1 MFIDES
7 SLSPETKL
15 LYLRQH
21 VSGEASNLLNGIGY
35 NADAYEIAKNR
46 LGRRYGGERR
56 KIGLFLEKIENFE
69 TIKPGNAFDLER
81 FSNFLDLLVV
91 NLKESNLEN
100 ELNSGLLYVQLQKKM
115 NKSLVASFHR
125 WLHEQNLNGSVMTLR
140 KFISLESEFE
150 IIAEETDRGFSNS
163 EVDTNFFVSENSE
176 LEQQDYLK
184 CIEGDRG
191 MLCSDSEIK
200 VDKNIFLSCSAKQN
214 KSLFCYICKKNHEI
228 VECPKFISSTVEERQ
243 KLVMKY
249 GLCFGCI
256 GRGHIKKNCNH
267 GIVCQKCQKNHN
279 TLFPKKNSILP
290 NKLQLLAEL
299 SYTFVSKMIGDTA
312 GSKARP
318 YFAFIFSLFMFVLFC
333 NMFGMIP
340 YTFTVTSHIIVT
352 FMLAAFIFIG
362 VTIIGFIKHGFG
374 YLKLFV
380 PSGVPAVLL
389 PLIVVIEIIS
399 YLSRPISL
407 SVRLFANMMA
417 GHTMMKV
424 FGGFVISLG
433 IVGGWLPL
441 SFSVALTGLEI
452 LVAFLQAYVFAIL
465 TCIYLN
471 DALNLHH

>member
-1 MFIDES
+1 MATNPMNQFEVYRIGPEIKLGAIDISFTNASLFMVIS
-7 SLSPETKL
+7 SLAIL
-15 LYLRQH
+15 IIF
-21 VSGEASNLLNGIGY
+21 NL
-35 NADAYEIAKNR
+35 
-46 LGRRYGGERR
+46 
-56 KIGLFLEKIENFE
+56 
-69 TIKPGNAFDLER
+69 
-81 FSNFLDLLVV
+81 
-91 NLKESNLEN
+91 
-100 ELNSGLLYVQLQKKM
+100 
-115 NKSLVASFHR
+115 
-125 WLHEQNLNGSVMTLR
+125 GS
-140 KFISLESEFE
+140 
-150 IIAEETDRGFSNS
+150 
-163 EVDTNFFVSENSE
+163 
-176 LEQQDYLK
+176 
-184 CIEGDRG
+184 
-191 MLCSDSEIK
+191 
-200 VDKNIFLSCSAKQN
+200 
-214 KSLFCYICKKNHEI
+214 
-228 VECPKFISSTVEERQ
+228 
-243 KLVMKY
+243 
-249 GLCFGCI
+249 
-256 GRGHIKKNCNH
+256 
-267 GIVCQKCQKNHN
+267 
-279 TLFPKKNSILP
+279 KNSILP

-299 SYTFVSKMIGDTA
+299 SYTFVSKMISDTA
-312 GSKARP
+312 GSKAKP

-352 FMLAAFIFIG
+352 FVLAAFIFIG
-362 VTIIGFIKHGFG
+362 VTIIGFMKHGVG